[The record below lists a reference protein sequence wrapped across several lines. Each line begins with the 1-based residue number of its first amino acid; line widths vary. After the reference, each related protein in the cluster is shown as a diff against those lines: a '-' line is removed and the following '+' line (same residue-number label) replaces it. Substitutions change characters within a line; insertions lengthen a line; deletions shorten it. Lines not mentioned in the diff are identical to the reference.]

1 MTVPVPATPKRMG
14 NLGLRVI
21 TSVMFVVMALSCIWF
36 GGPAY
41 IAMITVF
48 AMLSVRELCRLFT
61 LKGYWPATML
71 VTASVLVIDLMGGIA
86 GPTYLAPILA
96 ISSIVILLWLLLR
109 PKPRAGI
116 ADVATS
122 WFAVVY
128 IGFLPCFL
136 ILCRNFPEPYGFQ
149 FAVVLNTC
157 IWSTDTF
164 AYFGGRFLGRTKLLE
179 AISPKKTIE
188 GSVTGTLCAA
198 LVGVMWSQIF
208 HFPWYHGLA
217 LGLLVS
223 IVAQIG
229 DLGESMLKR
238 DAGAKDSGNAI
249 PGHGGILDRMDGYL
263 LTGAVVYYYLRWF
276 YHPWLP

>member
-1 MTVPVPATPKRMG
+1 MSSLKSMG

-21 TSVMFVVMALSCIWF
+21 SSLVFVAMAVSCIWY
-36 GGPAY
+36 GGLAFM
-41 IAMITVF
+41 AMITF
-48 AMLSVRELCRLFT
+48 FGMLCVRELCRLFT
-61 LKGYWPATML
+61 LKGYHPATML
-71 VTASVLVIDLMGGIA
+71 VTASVLAIFLMGGLA

-96 ISSIVILLWLLLR
+96 ISAITILLWLLLR

-128 IGFLPCFL
+128 IGFLPCYL
-136 ILCRNFPEPYGFQ
+136 ILVRNFPEPYGFE
-149 FAVVLNTC
+149 FGILLNTC
-157 IWSTDTF
+157 IWATDTF

-188 GSVTGTLCAA
+188 GSITGLVCAA
-198 LVGVMWSQIF
+198 GVGVMWSQVLTP

-217 LGLLVS
+217 LGALVS
-223 IVAQIG
+223 LVAQIG

-263 LTGAVVYYYLRWF
+263 LTGVAVYYYLRWF